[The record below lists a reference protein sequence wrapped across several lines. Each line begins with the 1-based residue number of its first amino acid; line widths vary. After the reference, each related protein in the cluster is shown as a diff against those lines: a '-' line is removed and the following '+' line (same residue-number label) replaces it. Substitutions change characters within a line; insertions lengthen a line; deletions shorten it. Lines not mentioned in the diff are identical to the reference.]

1 MTLRRKAI
9 DFNEHFSQLVEM
21 LNGIFAF
28 NQKQQQQIKGMTM
41 YQVVYDMCIAI
52 PRPFTEKVFI
62 GIAEYLDRHTLNECK
77 RILKHDDIVTAYARA
92 FRQFALAAEY
102 MSRGCCYLDR
112 IITSPAYS
120 SNSRSQNGHQNYFA
134 NGKYKRQH
142 VEALA
147 LQLWKLN
154 VLFTIRDRYQN
165 KLFYQ
170 VFELIRQDRD
180 GADDAPHSTIK
191 GVVTSLVQVNS
202 FTEQPLQLYIEEFER
217 PYLVHTKRYYEAEA
231 AREIASGNISR
242 FMKKAYQRLKQEIMR
257 NNQYCHST
265 SHGRIVREFEAQY
278 IAAYQDRIIDKFE
291 VMLKN
296 ERFSDCTLVYKLLN
310 RIPSGLKPIL
320 TIYEDYV
327 AKLGQEIVTGL
338 GLSVAKNPKAYIDQ
352 LIDLHSKY
360 YQVNQQVFSSDSAFT
375 AAVDK
380 AFRRIVNDDDE
391 QEHKANNNSSLSGPE
406 ILARYCDMMLKKNAG
421 RKEALSSSTTNGS
434 NGAPTTNKRKA
445 LMKKA
450 MMEVDENDQE
460 EKLMKMITLFNYV
473 EDKDIFQ
480 KFYSRMLAKR
490 LIYSTSS
497 SEELEMNMINRL
509 KEICGVEYTSKLNK
523 MFTDMSLS
531 NELNIKYNSFIK
543 ENNMANQVNMSI
555 LVLTAGA
562 WPLNQ
567 QKEDAESDFNK
578 LQIPRVLENNI
589 SSFEKFYGNQYNG
602 RRLLWQWN
610 LTRGEIRMN
619 HFDKN
624 YELQV
629 SLYQMIILL
638 LFNQDGAI
646 SLTDIT
652 TQSGLT
658 MADTIRSIKPLV
670 NMHILEKLDEQALSK
685 VSEIKANSSFT
696 SKRTKIKVTAT
707 SAQNEI
713 QQQENAAARKS
724 VDEDRRMYIQAAIVR
739 IMKSR
744 QMLPHVQ
751 LVQEIFDQANSR
763 FSPSVVMIK
772 KCIEQLLEKQ
782 FIARKE
788 RDTYVYVA

>member
-9 DFNEHFSQLVEM
+9 DFNEHFSQLIEM

-28 NQKQQQQIKGMTM
+28 NSKQQQIKGMTM

-62 GIAEYLDRHTLNECK
+62 GIAEYLDQHTLNECK
-77 RILKHDDIVTAYARA
+77 RILKHDDIVTTYARA
-92 FRQFALAAEY
+92 FKQFALAAEY

-120 SNSRSQNGHQNYFA
+120 TNGRSQSGHQNYLSS
-134 NGKYKRQH
+134 GKYKRQH

-147 LQLWKLN
+147 LQLWKSN
-154 VLFTIRDRYQN
+154 VLFIIRDRYQN

-180 GADDAPHSTIK
+180 GEDDAPHSIIK
-191 GVVTSLVQVNS
+191 TVVTSLVQVNS

-231 AREIASGNISR
+231 AHEIASGNMSR
-242 FMKKAYQRLKQEIMR
+242 FMKNAYQRLEQEITR

-265 SHGRIVREFEAQY
+265 SHSRIVREFEAQY
-278 IAAYQDRIIDKFE
+278 IAAYQDRIIDEFGN
-291 VMLKN
+291 MLEN
-296 ERFSDCTLVYKLLN
+296 EQFSDCTLAYKLLN

-320 TIYEDYV
+320 AIYEDYV
-327 AKLGQEIVTGL
+327 AKLGTEILSALGSSVT
-338 GLSVAKNPKAYIDQ
+338 KNPKAYVDQ
-352 LIDLHSKY
+352 LIALHTKY
-360 YQVNQQVFSSDSAFT
+360 YQVNHQVFLSEPSFT

-380 AFRRIVNDDDE
+380 AFRRIINESNHNDN
-391 QEHKANNNSSLSGPE
+391 KTNLNGSNCNAFLLNSPE
-406 ILARYCDMMLKKNAG
+406 ILARYCDMMLKKSAG
-421 RKEALSSSTTNGS
+421 RKEMQSSNATNG
-434 NGAPTTNKRKA
+434 NNIKRKG
-445 LMKKA
+445 LIKKPIIDI
-450 MMEVDENDQE
+450 DESDQE
-460 EKLMKMITLFNYV
+460 EKLIKMITLFNYV
-473 EDKDIFQ
+473 DDKDVFQ

-490 LIYSTSS
+490 LIYNSS
-497 SEELEMNMINRL
+497 LSEELEINMINRL

-523 MFTDMSLS
+523 MFTDISLS
-531 NELNIKYNSFIK
+531 SELNAKYKTFIK
-543 ENNMANQVNMSI
+543 EKNRTSQTNMEM

-567 QKEDAESDFNK
+567 QKEDSDLNTNK
-578 LQIPRVLENNI
+578 LQIPRMLEVSI
-589 SSFEKFYGNQYNG
+589 SSFEQFYKNQHNG

-610 LTRGEIRMN
+610 LTRGEVRIN
-619 HFDKN
+619 HLDKN
-624 YELQV
+624 YEIQV

-638 LFNQDGAI
+638 LFNQ
-646 SLTDIT
+646 SNIT
-652 TQSGLT
+652 NINEITIQSGLT
-658 MADTIRSIKPLV
+658 LSDVMKSIKPLIDMRVLETVDELPLTSSSDIKV
-670 NMHILEKLDEQALSK
+670 NQ
-685 VSEIKANSSFT
+685 SFT
-696 SKRTKIKVTAT
+696 SKRTKIKVAAS

-713 QQQENAAARKS
+713 QQQENVEARKS
-724 VDEDRRMYIQAAIVR
+724 IDEDRRMYIQAAIVR

-744 QMLPHVQ
+744 QTLPHVQ

-763 FSPSVVMIK
+763 FSPSVIMIK